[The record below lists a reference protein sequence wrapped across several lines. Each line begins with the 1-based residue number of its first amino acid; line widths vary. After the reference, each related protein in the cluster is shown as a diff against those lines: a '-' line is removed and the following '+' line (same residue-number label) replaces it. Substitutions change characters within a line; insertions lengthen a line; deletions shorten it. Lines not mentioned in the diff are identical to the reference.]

1 MLSTCI
7 AQNERISVFLNTE
20 IPKSYNV
27 WSGTALPQVGP
38 PCHFKLRPCCLA
50 PPLNE
55 TDKTYV
61 VSEEV
66 LWGSSTTSSLWK
78 QHKQTRSIHPLNV
91 GTVSRA
97 TMIVIMQPG
106 YWSEVRQSK
115 WKHGALIFRVIA
127 VLHHKIR
134 VHAGD
139 CAIPGPTSNGVG
151 VSAVHYP
158 LYSRKEQED
167 AHKRK
172 RVFTYIGWTWNTRL
186 LESITC
192 LYYRTQALLFQQH
205 A

>member
-78 QHKQTRSIHPLNV
+78 QHKQTRSIQPLNV

-97 TMIVIMQPG
+97 TMVVINAARILE
-106 YWSEVRQSK
+106 WSKAVQVKTWCIDFSCHRRASSQNK
-115 WKHGALIFRVIA
+115 GACRRLCNT
-127 VLHHKIR
+127 
-134 VHAGD
+134 G
-139 CAIPGPTSNGVG
+139 
-151 VSAVHYP
+151 
-158 LYSRKEQED
+158 
-167 AHKRK
+167 AH
-172 RVFTYIGWTWNTRL
+172 
-186 LESITC
+186 
-192 LYYRTQALLFQQH
+192 QQRSWC
-205 A
+205 